1 MYRNRLKV
9 ASLSSTLLTP
19 SHTFDRAA
27 IMRTAWTC
35 ARHSVVR
42 NDAARRDKWWTPLS
56 LREAF
61 ASALRRSWDLAR
73 GHRACEMHRIAQ
85 AAENARRAT
94 LPIVERRIV
103 ELTEARMLAV
113 HIDSTREMFRTVAA
127 IDAQLASLQVAA

>member
-1 MYRNRLKV
+1 MRWSATR
-9 ASLSSTLLTP
+9 P
-19 SHTFDRAA
+19 PGA
-27 IMRTAWTC
+27 IGGGL
-35 ARHSVVR
+35 
-42 NDAARRDKWWTPLS
+42 PLS

-61 ASALRRSWDLAR
+61 ADALRRQWDLAR
-73 GHRACEMHRIAQ
+73 GYRACELHRIAQ
-85 AAENARRAT
+85 AAEAKRRAT